1 MTTLHLLTLPP
12 SPFNTK
18 VRLALKYKGLSFR
31 STEVQGFDDREEV
44 IQASGQPLTPVLV
57 DGDKAIYDSFAIM
70 RYLDANFPGP
80 KLFSENR
87 ECQQK
92 IQEWERFGFELGGIL
107 RLVASQAFNQGID
120 DAATAKAQAMLDQIP
135 QVIEEA
141 LAEQPYLMGEQPN
154 AADFSTAT
162 FLRYATVEDPA
173 SLPEGPMRFVAER
186 LTLGPQFPKTRAW
199 VQRIM
204 EIDLVAVS

>member
-1 MTTLHLLTLPP
+1 M
-12 SPFNTK
+12 
-18 VRLALKYKGLSFR
+18 YKGLSFR

-57 DGDKAIYDSFAIM
+57 DGDKVVYDSFGIM

-80 KLFSENR
+80 KLFSDNR

-107 RLVASQAFNQGID
+107 RLVATQAFNQEID
-120 DAATAKAQAMLDQIP
+120 DAATAKAQAMLDQVP
-135 QVIEEA
+135 QVLEEA

-154 AADFSTAT
+154 AADFSTAS
-162 FLRYATVEDPA
+162 FLRYTTVEDPA
-173 SLPEGPMRFVAER
+173 ALAEGPMRFVAER
-186 LTLGPQFPKTRAW
+186 LSLGSQFPKTRAW

-204 EIDLVAVS
+204 EIDLVGASSI